1 MKVTFS
7 SVGFLHSALPSYLFL
22 HCSCQIFSLY
32 CFDLTNV
39 FVIYPCVTNS
49 HKCRGLKQHLFI
61 SSQVCG
67 SEVQHNVAG
76 FSVQDEFKTEIE
88 VSAKTEFLSEDSG
101 KRSTSKLVVGIFVI
115 CIH

>member
-1 MKVTFS
+1 M
-7 SVGFLHSALPSYLFL
+7 
-22 HCSCQIFSLY
+22 
-32 CFDLTNV
+32 
-39 FVIYPCVTNS
+39 
-49 HKCRGLKQHLFI
+49 
-61 SSQVCG
+61 
-67 SEVQHNVAG
+67 AG